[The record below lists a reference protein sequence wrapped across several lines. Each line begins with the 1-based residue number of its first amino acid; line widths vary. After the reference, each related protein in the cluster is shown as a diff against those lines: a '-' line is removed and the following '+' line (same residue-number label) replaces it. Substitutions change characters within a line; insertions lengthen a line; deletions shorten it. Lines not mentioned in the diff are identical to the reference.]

1 MKSLFSVV
9 IVICAASLICT
20 LISTFITDGST
31 KKIVNLVLGAFI
43 VCSLISPVMSAFS
56 SVDVNLSEYETSD
69 SIISSNDE
77 AYSNEVLKQTQTNL
91 ENSAK
96 DILLQNGI
104 SINSCKIILA
114 NEDENRII
122 ISSVSIYI
130 NKENSGHSQRIQE
143 IIKDNFGINPNVV
156 ME

>member
-1 MKSLFSVV
+1 MKGLFSVV

-156 ME
+156 TE

>member
-1 MKSLFSVV
+1 MKGLFTVV
-9 IVICAASLICT
+9 VVVCAASLICT
-20 LISTFITDGST
+20 LVSTFITDGST

-56 SVDVNLSEYETSD
+56 SVDVNLSEYDTSD

-77 AYSNEVLKQTQTNL
+77 AYSNKIIKQTQTNL
-91 ENSAK
+91 ENSAR

-104 SINSCKIILA
+104 NINSCKIILA

-130 NKENSGHSQRIQE
+130 SKDNAGQIQSIQE
-143 IIKDNFGINPNVV
+143 IIKENFGINPSV
-156 ME
+156 MTE

>member
-43 VCSLISPVMSAFS
+43 VCSLISPVMSAFL

-156 ME
+156 TE

>member
-1 MKSLFSVV
+1 MKSLFSIV

-156 ME
+156 TE

>member
-9 IVICAASLICT
+9 IVICAASLIST

-56 SVDVNLSEYETSD
+56 SVDVNLSEYETSG

-156 ME
+156 TE

>member
-1 MKSLFSVV
+1 MKGLFSVV

-20 LISTFITDGST
+20 LVSTFITDGST

-43 VCSLISPVMSAFS
+43 ICSLISPVMSAFS
-56 SVDVNLSEYETSD
+56 SVNVNLSEYETSD
-69 SIISSNDE
+69 NIISSNDE
-77 AYSNEVLKQTQTNL
+77 AYSNEVLKQTQINL

-104 SINSCKIILA
+104 RINSCKIILA

-130 NKENSGHSQRIQE
+130 SKENSGSSQRIQE
-143 IIKDNFGINPNVV
+143 IIKDNFGINPSVV
-156 ME
+156 TE

>member
-91 ENSAK
+91 EISAK

-156 ME
+156 TE

>member
-1 MKSLFSVV
+1 MNSLFSVV

-20 LISTFITDGST
+20 LVSAFITDGST

-56 SVDVNLSEYETSD
+56 SVNVNLSEYEPSD

-77 AYSNEVLKQTQTNL
+77 AYSNEILSQTQKNL
-91 ENSAK
+91 ENSAR
-96 DILLQNGI
+96 DILMQNGI

-130 NKENSGHSQRIQE
+130 SKENSGYIQRIQE
-143 IIKDNFGINPNVV
+143 VIKDNFGINPNVV
-156 ME
+156 TE

>member
-1 MKSLFSVV
+1 MKGLFSVV
-9 IVICAASLICT
+9 VVVCAASLICT
-20 LISTFITDGST
+20 LVSTFITDGST

-43 VCSLISPVMSAFS
+43 ICSLVSPVMSAFS
-56 SVDVNLSEYETSD
+56 SVDLNLSGYYTSE

-77 AYSNEVLKQTQTNL
+77 AYSNEVLKQTKTNL

-104 SINSCKIILA
+104 EINSCEIILA

-122 ISSVSIYI
+122 ISSISIYI
-130 NKENSGHSQRIQE
+130 SKENAGRIQSIQE
-143 IIKDNFGINPNVV
+143 IIKDNFGINPSVV
-156 ME
+156 TE

>member
-1 MKSLFSVV
+1 MNSLFSVV

-20 LISTFITDGST
+20 LVSTFITDGST

-56 SVDVNLSEYETSD
+56 SVDVNLSEYEPSD

-77 AYSNEVLKQTQTNL
+77 AYSSEILNLTQKNL

-96 DILLQNGI
+96 DILLQNGL

-130 NKENSGHSQRIQE
+130 NKENSGHIQRIQE

-156 ME
+156 TE

>member
-104 SINSCKIILA
+104 SINSGKIILA

-156 ME
+156 TE

>member
-1 MKSLFSVV
+1 MKGLFSVV
-9 IVICAASLICT
+9 VVVCASSLICT
-20 LISTFITDGST
+20 LVSTFVTDGST

-43 VCSLISPVMSAFS
+43 VCSLIAPVMSAVS
-56 SVDVNLSEYETSD
+56 SVDVNLSGYDTSD

-77 AYSNEVLKQTQTNL
+77 AYSKEIIKQTQTNL

-122 ISSVSIYI
+122 ISSISIYI
-130 NKENSGHSQRIQE
+130 SKDDADNSQSIQE
-143 IIKDNFGINPNVV
+143 IIKDNFGITPSI
-156 ME
+156 MTE

>member
-1 MKSLFSVV
+1 MNSLFSVV

-20 LISTFITDGST
+20 LVSTFITDGST

-43 VCSLISPVMSAFS
+43 VCSLIYPVMSAFS
-56 SVDVNLSEYETSD
+56 SVDVNLSEYEPSD

-77 AYSNEVLKQTQTNL
+77 AYSSEILNLTQKNL

-96 DILLQNGI
+96 DILLQNGL

-130 NKENSGHSQRIQE
+130 NKENSGHIQRIQE

-156 ME
+156 TE

>member
-56 SVDVNLSEYETSD
+56 SVDVNLSEYETSG

-156 ME
+156 TE

>member
-56 SVDVNLSEYETSD
+56 SVDVYLSEYETSD

-96 DILLQNGI
+96 DILLQNRI

-156 ME
+156 TE

>member
-43 VCSLISPVMSAFS
+43 VCSLISPVMSALS

-156 ME
+156 TE

>member
-96 DILLQNGI
+96 DILLQNRI

-156 ME
+156 TE

>member
-77 AYSNEVLKQTQTNL
+77 AYSNEVLKQTQTNI

-156 ME
+156 TE

>member
-77 AYSNEVLKQTQTNL
+77 AYSNEVLKHTQTNL

-156 ME
+156 TE

>member
-1 MKSLFSVV
+1 MKSLFFVV

-56 SVDVNLSEYETSD
+56 SVDVNLSEYETSG

-156 ME
+156 TE

>member
-56 SVDVNLSEYETSD
+56 SVDVNLLEYETSD

-114 NEDENRII
+114 KEDENRII

-156 ME
+156 TE

>member
-56 SVDVNLSEYETSD
+56 SVDVNLSENETSD

-96 DILLQNGI
+96 DILLQNRI

-156 ME
+156 TE

>member
-1 MKSLFSVV
+1 MNSLFSVV

-20 LISTFITDGST
+20 LVSTFITDGST

-43 VCSLISPVMSAFS
+43 VCSLISPAMSAFS
-56 SVDVNLSEYETSD
+56 SVDVNLSEYEPSD

-77 AYSNEVLKQTQTNL
+77 AYSNEILNQTQKNL

-96 DILLQNGI
+96 DILLQNGL

-130 NKENSGHSQRIQE
+130 NKENSGHIQRIQE

-156 ME
+156 TE

>member
-56 SVDVNLSEYETSD
+56 SVDVNLSENETSD

-156 ME
+156 TE

>member
-96 DILLQNGI
+96 DILLQNRI

-143 IIKDNFGINPNVV
+143 IIKDNFGINPNLVT
-156 ME
+156 E

>member
-1 MKSLFSVV
+1 MKNLFSVV
-9 IVICAASLICT
+9 IIICAASLICT
-20 LISTFITDGST
+20 LLSTFITDGST

-43 VCSLISPVMSAFS
+43 ICSLISPIISAFS

-69 SIISSNDE
+69 NVISSNDE
-77 AYSNEVLKQTQTNL
+77 AYSNEVLRQTQINL

-104 SINSCKIILA
+104 IINSCKIILA

-122 ISSVSIYI
+122 ISSISIYI
-130 NKENSGHSQRIQE
+130 SEENSGRTQNIQE

-156 ME
+156 TE

>member
-9 IVICAASLICT
+9 IVICTASLICT

-156 ME
+156 TE

>member
-1 MKSLFSVV
+1 MKGLFTVV
-9 IVICAASLICT
+9 VVICAASLICT
-20 LISTFITDGST
+20 LVSTFITDGST

-43 VCSLISPVMSAFS
+43 VCSLITPVISAFS
-56 SVDVNLSEYETSD
+56 SVDVNLSGYDTSE

-77 AYSNEVLKQTQTNL
+77 AYSNEIIKQTQANL

-122 ISSVSIYI
+122 ISSISIYI
-130 NKENSGHSQRIQE
+130 NKDDVANNQSIQE
-143 IIKDNFGINPNVV
+143 IIKDNFGITPSI
-156 ME
+156 MTE

>member
-9 IVICAASLICT
+9 IVICTASLICT

-96 DILLQNGI
+96 DILLQNRI

-156 ME
+156 TE

>member
-1 MKSLFSVV
+1 MNSLFSVV

-20 LISTFITDGST
+20 LVSTFITDGST

-56 SVDVNLSEYETSD
+56 SVDVNLSEYEPSD

-77 AYSNEVLKQTQTNL
+77 AYSNEILNQTQKNL

-96 DILLQNGI
+96 DILLQNGL

-130 NKENSGHSQRIQE
+130 NKENSGHIQRIQE

-156 ME
+156 TE

>member
-9 IVICAASLICT
+9 IVICADSLICT

-130 NKENSGHSQRIQE
+130 NKENSGHRQRIQE

-156 ME
+156 TE